1 MKKFLLATAAVLA
14 STSAYAADYA
24 VVHPFYT
31 PAQGK
36 FVSTTAY
43 NYTHLFKGNK
53 NGQTPK
59 IAVFDREFSE
69 TLKYGVTN
77 DIQVGLS
84 LSRSDTKDKEW
95 EDAVDWFREGR
106 SHTNSWELSAGYNV
120 INDGEAF
127 LNVGLVYSQEAER
140 EKIDVVANPGDI
152 QTDENSKALR
162 LEVSGGYNMD
172 AATVFGNFSYERQID
187 GEKQI
192 TFPMGGA
199 RRFEKSRNYVLEAGV
214 FKAFND
220 QISARTSLSADIDAT
235 KGDKQRTYWWNV
247 GADYSFNKN
256 MAVGLNASYM
266 LEDDVRGKRYDWVN
280 DMYVSRKDD
289 EVHTAYKVGI
299 DFTIAF

>member
-36 FVSTTAY
+36 FVSSTEY
-43 NYTHLFKGNK
+43 NYTHAFKGNK

-59 IAVFDREFSE
+59 TAAFDREFAE

-84 LSRSDTKDKEW
+84 LSRTWGQGKVWDDTNPMRNW
-95 EDAVDWFREGR
+95 EQRTY
-106 SHTNSWELSAGYNV
+106 TNSWELSVGYNV
-120 INDGEAF
+120 INDGKAF
-127 LNVGLVYSQEAER
+127 LNAGLAYSQDVSS
-140 EKIDVVANPGDI
+140 EKPTGWRD
-152 QTDENSKALR
+152 DEHAKNISLQ
-162 LEVSGGYNMD
+162 VNGGYNLD
-172 AATVFGNFSYERQID
+172 AVTVFGSIRYDRQID
-187 GEKQI
+187 GEKEDEWLN
-192 TFPMGGA
+192 
-199 RRFEKSRNYVLEAGV
+199 RRDEKDSIYTLEAGV

-280 DMYVSRKDD
+280 DMYVSRKGD
-289 EVHTAYKVGI
+289 ELHSAYKVGI
-299 DFTIAF
+299 DFTIGF